1 MGIVSIKTN
10 KLKKAKHRRRYV
22 QPGVEPGTVGWQEQ
36 AAPLIYGGQPF
47 SDNSGLGRLSA
58 NGRQRLVSD
67 RVVSWCVYEITK
79 QKRQCMKGN
88 NQIRL
93 TIRKIPTSLHLLLLK
108 SSMPNPINVASGS
121 VPTFCYMTLWSVWW
135 PYHFSL
141 IDACTYD
148 LLLIPS

>member
-1 MGIVSIKTN
+1 MGIASIKAN

-88 NQIRL
+88 NQICL
-93 TIRKIPTSLHLLLLK
+93 TIGQMPAFIFFYPLKELHDWQLLT
-108 SSMPNPINVASGS
+108 V
-121 VPTFCYMTLWSVWW
+121 
-135 PYHFSL
+135 
-141 IDACTYD
+141 
-148 LLLIPS
+148 